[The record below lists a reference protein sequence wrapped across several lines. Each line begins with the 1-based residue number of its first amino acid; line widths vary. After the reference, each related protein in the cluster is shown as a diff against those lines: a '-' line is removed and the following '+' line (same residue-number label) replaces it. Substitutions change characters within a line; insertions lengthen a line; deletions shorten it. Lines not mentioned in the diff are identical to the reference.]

1 MNSSMTEKRIKTAL
15 MLLGEA
21 LVIWY
26 GMGTPIPT
34 NIEEGIKLIVA
45 LLAIT
50 YTGWKNHDF
59 TPEACIGTGITR
71 QLKAEKAAGYDGD
84 YFYLEDE
91 YEEEDEEGED
101 DDDEQDD
108 METDGQ

>member
-1 MNSSMTEKRIKTAL
+1 MTEKRIKTTL
-15 MLLGEA
+15 ILIGEA

-34 NIEEGIKLIVA
+34 NLTDGIKLIVA

-59 TPEACIGTGITR
+59 TAEACIGTGITR
-71 QLKAEKAAGYDGD
+71 QLKEEKFDNYIGEVFFD
-84 YFYLEDE
+84 DE
-91 YEEEDEEGED
+91 NAEEDEE
-101 DDDEQDD
+101 DEHDAL
-108 METDGQ
+108 

>member
-1 MNSSMTEKRIKTAL
+1 MAEKRIKTIL

-34 NIEEGIKLIVA
+34 NWTDAVKLIVA
-45 LLAIT
+45 LIAIT

-59 TPEACIGTGITR
+59 TEEACIGTGITR
-71 QLKAEKAAGYDGD
+71 QLKAEKRADYIGD
-84 YFYLEDE
+84 YFFTDDDE
-91 YEEEDEEGED
+91 PIEDEEPIEEPIEEGD
-101 DDDEQDD
+101 ADE
-108 METDGQ
+108 

>member
-1 MNSSMTEKRIKTAL
+1 MTEKRIKTAL

-34 NIEEGIKLIVA
+34 NWTDGIKLIVA

-50 YTGWKNHDF
+50 YTWWKNHDF
-59 TPEACIGTGITR
+59 TEEACVGTGITR
-71 QLKAEKAAGYDGD
+71 QLKAEKKDGYIGD
-84 YFYLEDE
+84 YFYSD
-91 YEEEDEEGED
+91 DEEVGG
-101 DDDEQDD
+101 DDE
-108 METDGQ
+108 

>member
-1 MNSSMTEKRIKTAL
+1 MAEKRIKTTL
-15 MLLGEA
+15 MLIGEA

-34 NIEEGIKLIVA
+34 NWTDAVKLIVA

-59 TPEACIGTGITR
+59 TEEACIGTGITR
-71 QLKAEKAAGYDGD
+71 QLKAEKRDDYIGD
-84 YFYLEDE
+84 YFYTDVDDMEV
-91 YEEEDEEGED
+91 G
-101 DDDEQDD
+101 DDDE
-108 METDGQ
+108 

>member
-1 MNSSMTEKRIKTAL
+1 MTEKRIKTIL

-34 NIEEGIKLIVA
+34 NVQEGIKLIVA
-45 LLAIT
+45 VLAIV

-59 TPEACIGTGITR
+59 TEEGVIGTALTR
-71 QLKAEKAAGYDGD
+71 QLKEEKVGAEDGIT
-84 YFYLEDE
+84 
-91 YEEEDEEGED
+91 D
-101 DDDEQDD
+101 DSEA
-108 METDGQ
+108 

>member
-1 MNSSMTEKRIKTAL
+1 MTEKRIKSVL
-15 MLLGEA
+15 MLIGEA

-34 NIEEGIKLIVA
+34 NATDAIKLIVA

-59 TPEACIGTGITR
+59 TVEGTIGTQLTR
-71 QLKAEKAAGYDGD
+71 DMKELREHVPMTVEEPEDAESEVQNGD
-84 YFYLEDE
+84 E
-91 YEEEDEEGED
+91 
-101 DDDEQDD
+101 
-108 METDGQ
+108 